1 MHLEAPMKTA
11 RTLLYLLS
19 ALPLGAIGLALLIAG
34 WVVVPILA
42 ITPLVVPALVAFRA
56 AVGGLARIEGA
67 LANALLGTSTA
78 PPARSEGPRG
88 FWRRAGNILADAS
101 FWRQQTFLL
110 LRFAVGGTLAIA
122 EASLIVGGIGY
133 IAMPIWYR
141 WGDQNFGSWEIDTL
155 GRAFLLVPAG
165 VAGLAVGLLLLRPLG
180 ALARSLAAGLLGGGG
195 PQYLDPA
202 SPTARARRRRALEV
216 HAAAFAALAIVSV
229 VIWAGTTAGRYFW
242 PEWVLVPLAASLAI
256 HAWIVFVDRR
266 ALRLRVS
273 RSFAFHAGIS
283 LVVFLE
289 LVGIWALSGAGYFW
303 PAWVLLGL
311 LIVLGVH
318 AVVALRVREQSE
330 RIAQLESSRAGAVDQ
345 QGADLRRI
353 ERDLHDGAQA
363 QLVALG
369 MSIGLAEQKLASD
382 PEAAQALLADARRGA
397 QETLEELRRLA
408 RGIHPP
414 VLTDRG
420 LEAAI
425 STLAERTPLD
435 VHVDVAL
442 DERPPEAAE
451 TAAYFVVAEAL
462 ANAGKHAGAT
472 NVAIAVRRE
481 ANALVAEV
489 TDDGDGGADTD
500 GAGLRGLARRV
511 EALDGILEV
520 TSPAGGP
527 TTVKAVLPCAS

>member
-11 RTLLYLLS
+11 RTLLYLLT
-19 ALPLGAIGLALLIAG
+19 AIPLGAIGLAVLIAG

-42 ITPLVVPALVAFRA
+42 ITPLVVPALVAYRA
-56 AVGGLARIEGA
+56 AVGGLARVEGA

-78 PPARSEGPRG
+78 PPARSTGPSG
-88 FWRRAGNILADAS
+88 FWRRAGNILADGA
-101 FWRQQTFLL
+101 FWRQQSFLL
-110 LRFAVGGTLAIA
+110 LRFAVGGSLALA
-122 EASLIVGGIGY
+122 EAALIVGGLGY
-133 IAMPIWYR
+133 VAMPIWYR
-141 WGDQNFGSWEIDTL
+141 WGDQNFGSWQVDTL
-155 GRAFLLVPAG
+155 GRAFLLVP
-165 VAGLAVGLLLLRPLG
+165 VGLAALTLGLLLARPLR
-180 ALARSLAAGLLGGGG
+180 ALFRSLAYGLLRDGG
-195 PQYLDPA
+195 PDYLDPA
-202 SPTARARRRRALEV
+202 SPTARVRRRRALEV
-216 HAAAFAALAIVSV
+216 HAAAFAAVGVLSV
-229 VIWAGTTAGRYFW
+229 AIWAGTTAGRYFW
-242 PEWVLVPLAASLAI
+242 PQWVLVPLAASLAI
-256 HAWIVFVDRR
+256 HAWIVLVDDR

-273 RSFAFHAGIS
+273 RGFAYHAGIS

-289 LVGIWALSGAGYFW
+289 LVAIWALSGAGYFW

-318 AVVALRVREQSE
+318 AVLALRFREQSQ
-330 RIAQLESSRAGAVDQ
+330 RIAQLESSRAGAIDQ

-369 MSIGLAEQKLASD
+369 MSIGLAEQKLTSD

-420 LEAAI
+420 LGAAI

-435 VHVDVAL
+435 VHVDVSL
-442 DERPPEAAE
+442 DERPPEAPE

-472 NVAIAVRRE
+472 TVAIVVRRE
-481 ANALVAEV
+481 GDALVAEV
-489 TDDGDGGADTD
+489 TDDGDGGADAD
-500 GAGLRGLARRV
+500 GTGLRGLARRV
-511 EALDGILEV
+511 EALDGTLDV
-520 TSPAGGP
+520 RSPAGGP
-527 TTVKAVLPCAS
+527 TIVKAVLPCAS